1 MARFYVTPA
10 RGAVGTAA
18 PGTPGC
24 PGLSRLLRSDTS
36 RAAPRTVSARLTSR
50 SRTRRTRRGA
60 WQPRC
65 TPEPGAS
72 APQGGPR
79 SMAKVMVVDDAY
91 SELKLMESILRSA
104 GHEVVSLID
113 GEALEDKLS
122 TERPDVLLLDIVMPK
137 RNGYEI
143 LRALRKDART
153 KTTPVVL
160 VSSKNQ
166 ESDKVW
172 GKRQGAD
179 EYLAKPFTS
188 DQLLTVVKRFAR

>member
-1 MARFYVTPA
+1 
-10 RGAVGTAA
+10 
-18 PGTPGC
+18 
-24 PGLSRLLRSDTS
+24 
-36 RAAPRTVSARLTSR
+36 
-50 SRTRRTRRGA
+50 
-60 WQPRC
+60 
-65 TPEPGAS
+65 
-72 APQGGPR
+72 
-79 SMAKVMVVDDAY
+79 MAKVMVVDDAY
-91 SELKLMESILRSA
+91 SELKLMESILKSA
-104 GHEVVSLID
+104 GHEVISLVD

-179 EYLAKPFTS
+179 EYLGKPFTS
-188 DQLLTVVKRFAR
+188 DQLLTMVKRFAR